1 MQGANA
7 RQLLEN
13 LRSRSA
19 ALDTSMTIDGEKGV
33 ITILGK

>member
-13 LRSRSA
+13 LRNRSA

-33 ITILGK
+33 IAVSNK